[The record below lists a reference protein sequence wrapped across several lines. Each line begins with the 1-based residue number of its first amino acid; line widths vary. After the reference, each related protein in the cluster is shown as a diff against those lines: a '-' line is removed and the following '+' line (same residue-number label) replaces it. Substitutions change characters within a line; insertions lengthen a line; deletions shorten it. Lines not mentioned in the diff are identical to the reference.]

1 MRVKAVRRG
10 LYVVTP
16 DCADSALLASRLE
29 RVLGGGPVLVQYRNK
44 TAGPDLRLAQARLL
58 AQLCRR
64 AGVPFVVNDSLALA
78 LEVDADGVHLGRD
91 DGDIALAR
99 AALGADRIIGVT
111 CYDDWSRAEAALAA
125 GADYVAF
132 GAMYPSPT
140 KPAAVRAPLELLSQA
155 RSRNVRCA
163 AIGGITLENAP
174 ALVAAGADLLAVV
187 SDVFD
192 APDPAARAAAYQR
205 LF

>member
-1 MRVKAVRRG
+1 M
-10 LYVVTP
+10 VTP

-29 RVLGGGPVLVQYRNK
+29 GVLAGEPVLVQYRNK
-44 TAGPDLRLAQARLL
+44 TASPDLRLAQARLL
-58 AQLCRR
+58 ADLCRR
-64 AGVPFVVNDSLALA
+64 ARVPFVVNDSLALA
-78 LEVDADGVHLGRD
+78 LEVGADGVHLGRD
-91 DGDIALAR
+91 DGDIAHAR
-99 AALGADRIIGVT
+99 ATLGVDRIIGVS
-111 CYDDWSRAEAALAA
+111 CYDDWSRAEAAMAA

-140 KPAAVRAPLELLSQA
+140 KPAAVRAPLELLCQA

-174 ALVAAGADLLAVV
+174 ALVEAGADLLAVV

-192 APDPAARAAAYQR
+192 APAPAERAAAYR
-205 LF
+205 HLF

>member
-1 MRVKAVRRG
+1 MPRG

-16 DCADSALLASRLE
+16 DCLDSALLVDRLE
-29 RVLGGGPVLVQYRNK
+29 HLLVGAPVLVQYRNK
-44 TAGPDLRLAQARLL
+44 TADPDLRRVQARLL
-58 AQLCRR
+58 AELCQR
-64 AGVPFVVNDSLALA
+64 AGVPFVVNDSVALA
-78 LEVDADGVHLGRD
+78 LEVGADGVHLGRD
-91 DGDIALAR
+91 DGDVAHAR
-99 AALGADRIIGVT
+99 ATLGADRILGVS
-111 CYDDWSRAEAALAA
+111 CYDDWSRAETAIAA

-140 KPAAVRAPLELLSQA
+140 KPAAVRAPIELLRQA

-163 AIGGITLENAP
+163 AIGGITLDNAP
-174 ALVAAGADLLAVV
+174 ALVAAGADFLAVV

-192 APDPAARAAAYQR
+192 APDPARRAAAYQP